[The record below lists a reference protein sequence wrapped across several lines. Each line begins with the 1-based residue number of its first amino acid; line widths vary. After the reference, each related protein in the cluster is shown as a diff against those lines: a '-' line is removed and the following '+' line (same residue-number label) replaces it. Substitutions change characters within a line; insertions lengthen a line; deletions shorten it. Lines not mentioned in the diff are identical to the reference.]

1 MKLLRLFVMPWRH
14 GEVTVNNP
22 IDIATAICAGDRRAL
37 ARGLTVVE
45 RGGPHVRALRQALAH
60 VPMSHVIGI
69 TGAPGAG
76 KSTLTT
82 ALAQSIRQRQLTVGI
97 IAIDPSSPLSGGSLL
112 GDRIRMYDLA
122 GDEGVFIRSMAN
134 RGRLGG
140 LAAATTDAALL
151 MHAAGFDVVLL
162 ETVGAGQ
169 SDVAV
174 ADVAD
179 TVLLVE
185 APGMGDEVQSIKA
198 GLLEVADVIA
208 VSKSDRPDASAT
220 LQQLR
225 ALVRM
230 HHVDAD
236 DWQVP
241 VIGVSAVAHTGID
254 ELRDQL
260 LAHQQW
266 LHLHPIAPRQM
277 HRRRL
282 ALQRA
287 IEMQVVEAI
296 QQTSAWHD
304 ALRHIADEH
313 THVDDVAAS
322 IIAHWRMAK

>member
-1 MKLLRLFVMPWRH
+1 MNSFV
-14 GEVTVNNP
+14 EL
-22 IDIATAICAGDRRAL
+22 ATAICAADRRAL
-37 ARGLTVVE
+37 ARGLTMVE
-45 RGGPHVRALRQALAH
+45 RGGSEVRLLRQTLAH
-60 VPMSHVIGI
+60 VPAGHVIGI

-82 ALAQSIRQRQLTVGI
+82 ALAQSLRQQQLTVGI

-122 GDEGVFIRSMAN
+122 GDSGVFIRSMAN

-151 MHAAGFDVVLL
+151 MRAAGFDVILL

-198 GLLEVADVIA
+198 GVLEIADVIA

-230 HHVDAD
+230 HHPTDD

-241 VIGVSAVAHTGID
+241 VVGVSAVARTGID
-254 ELRDQL
+254 ELRDAL
-260 LAHQQW
+260 LAHHAW
-266 LHLHPIAPRQM
+266 LTTHPATPRQRY
-277 HRRRL
+277 RRRMS
-282 ALQRA
+282 LQRA
-287 IEMQVVEAI
+287 IEMQVMESI
-296 QQTSAWHD
+296 QQLPEWQQALAQLSDMASDVDAVATTIIQRWRTTTS
-304 ALRHIADEH
+304 
-313 THVDDVAAS
+313 S
-322 IIAHWRMAK
+322 

>member
-1 MKLLRLFVMPWRH
+1 VSSPADL
-14 GEVTVNNP
+14 
-22 IDIATAICAGDRRAL
+22 AAAICAADRRAL
-37 ARGLTVVE
+37 ARGLTLVE
-45 RGGPHVRALRQALAH
+45 RGGAQVHQLRHALAH
-60 VPMSHVIGI
+60 VPMGHVVGI

-82 ALAQSIRQRQLTVGI
+82 ALAQSMRQHQLTVGI
-97 IAIDPSSPLSGGSLL
+97 IAIDPSSPLSGGSIL

-122 GDEGVFIRSMAN
+122 GDSGVFIRSMAN

-151 MHAAGFDVVLL
+151 MRAAGFDIILL

-198 GLLEVADVIA
+198 GILEVADVIA

-230 HHVDAD
+230 QHPTDDA
-236 DWQVP
+236 WQVP
-241 VIGVSAVAHTGID
+241 VVGVSAIARTGID
-254 ELRDQL
+254 ELRDAL
-260 LAHQQW
+260 LAHRDW
-266 LHLHPIAPRQM
+266 LTSHPATPRQL
-277 HRRRL
+277 HRRRM

-287 IEMQVVEAI
+287 IEMQVMESIHQLPEWHHAVTQLADATYDIDAVATTLI
-296 QQTSAWHD
+296 Q
-304 ALRHIADEH
+304 R
-313 THVDDVAAS
+313 
-322 IIAHWRMAK
+322 WRAYTTPS

>member
-1 MKLLRLFVMPWRH
+1 MS
-14 GEVTVNNP
+14 NP
-22 IDIATAICAGDRRAL
+22 VALATAICAGDRRAL
-37 ARGLTVVE
+37 ARGLTLVE
-45 RGGPHVRALRQALAH
+45 RGGAYVRLLRQALAH
-60 VPMSHVIGI
+60 VPRGHVIGI

-82 ALAQSIRQRQLTVGI
+82 ALAQQLRHRQMTVGI

-122 GDEGVFIRSMAN
+122 GDSGVFIRSMAN

-151 MHAAGFDVVLL
+151 MCAAGLDVVLL

-169 SDVAV
+169 SDVSV

-179 TVLLVE
+179 SVLLVE

-198 GLLEVADVIA
+198 GVLEVADVIA
-208 VSKSDRPDASAT
+208 VSKSDRPDAHVT

-230 HHVDAD
+230 HHPAD
-236 DWQVP
+236 GVWQVP
-241 VIGVSAVAHTGID
+241 VLGVSALARTGVEELCDALLTHREWITAHPAT
-254 ELRDQL
+254 
-260 LAHQQW
+260 
-266 LHLHPIAPRQM
+266 PRQL
-277 HRRRL
+277 HRRRM

-287 IEMQVVEAI
+287 IEMQVLESMHAMP
-296 QQTSAWHD
+296 AWQH
-304 ALRHIADEH
+304 ALDQLLD
-313 THVDDVAAS
+313 TDCDVDQVAATM
-322 IIAHWRMAK
+322 IAHWRNHSA

>member
-1 MKLLRLFVMPWRH
+1 MSSLVAL
-14 GEVTVNNP
+14 
-22 IDIATAICAGDRRAL
+22 ATAICAADRRAL
-37 ARGLTVVE
+37 ARGLTMVE
-45 RGGPHVRALRQALAH
+45 RGGSEVRILRQALAH
-60 VPMSHVIGI
+60 VPAGHVIGI

-82 ALAQSIRQRQLTVGI
+82 ALAQSLRQQQLTVGI

-122 GDEGVFIRSMAN
+122 GDNGVFIRSMAN

-151 MHAAGFDVVLL
+151 MRAAGFDVVLL

-198 GLLEVADVIA
+198 GVLEIADVIA

-230 HHVDAD
+230 HHPTDDA
-236 DWQVP
+236 WSVP
-241 VIGVSAVAHTGID
+241 VVGVSAVARTGID
-254 ELRDQL
+254 ELRDAL
-260 LAHQQW
+260 LTHQDW
-266 LHLHPIAPRQM
+266 LVTHPETPRQQY
-277 HRRRL
+277 RRRMS
-282 ALQRA
+282 LQRA
-287 IEMQVVEAI
+287 IEMQVIESI
-296 QQTSAWHD
+296 QQLPEWQHALAQLSDRSCDVDAVATRMIQHWHSTTS
-304 ALRHIADEH
+304 
-313 THVDDVAAS
+313 S
-322 IIAHWRMAK
+322 

>member
-1 MKLLRLFVMPWRH
+1 MSSPVDL
-14 GEVTVNNP
+14 
-22 IDIATAICAGDRRAL
+22 AAAICAADRRAL
-37 ARGLTVVE
+37 ARGLTLVE
-45 RGGPHVRALRQALAH
+45 RGGAPVRLLRHALAH
-60 VPMSHVIGI
+60 ARSGHVIGI

-82 ALAQSIRQRQLTVGI
+82 ALAQRLRQRQFTVGI

-122 GDEGVFIRSMAN
+122 GDSGVFIRSMAN

-151 MHAAGFDVVLL
+151 MGAAGFDIILL

-198 GLLEVADVIA
+198 GVLEVADVIA
-208 VSKSDRPDASAT
+208 VSKSDRPDARAT
-220 LQQLR
+220 LQQLQ

-230 HHVDAD
+230 HHPAD
-236 DWQVP
+236 DTWQVP
-241 VIGVSAVAHTGID
+241 VVGVSAVAHTGID
-254 ELRDQL
+254 DLSEAL
-260 LAHQQW
+260 LAHRDW
-266 LHLHPIAPRQM
+266 LTSHPATPRQL
-277 HRRRL
+277 HRRQM

-287 IEMQVVEAI
+287 IEMQVLESI
-296 QQTSAWHD
+296 QQLPEWQTALAHLADASAD
-304 ALRHIADEH
+304 
-313 THVDDVAAS
+313 VDSVAATL
-322 IIAHWRMAK
+322 IQRWRTDNN

>member
-1 MKLLRLFVMPWRH
+1 MSSPVDL
-14 GEVTVNNP
+14 
-22 IDIATAICAGDRRAL
+22 ATAIGAGDRRAL
-37 ARGLTVVE
+37 ARGLTLVE
-45 RGGPHVRALRQALAH
+45 RGGAQVRLLRQALAH
-60 VPMSHVIGI
+60 APTGHVVGI

-82 ALAQSIRQRQLTVGI
+82 ALAQSLRHQQFTVGI

-122 GDEGVFIRSMAN
+122 GDSGVFIRSMAN

-151 MHAAGFDVVLL
+151 MGAAGFDVILL

-198 GLLEVADVIA
+198 GVLEVADVIA

-230 HHVDAD
+230 QHPTD
-236 DWQVP
+236 DTWQVP
-241 VIGVSAVAHTGID
+241 VVGVSAIARTGID
-254 ELRDQL
+254 ELRDGL
-260 LAHQQW
+260 LAHRDW
-266 LHLHPIAPRQM
+266 LTSHPVTPRQL
-277 HRRRL
+277 HRRRM

-287 IEMQVVEAI
+287 IEMQVMESI
-296 QQTSAWHD
+296 QQLPEWHAAIAQLADVSAD
-304 ALRHIADEH
+304 
-313 THVDDVAAS
+313 VDDVATAL
-322 IIAHWRMAK
+322 IQRWRV